1 MRASSQ
7 QGYRL
12 ATPPLL
18 SFCRSSIPPPVS
30 VHAVSR
36 FLIGTPP
43 SILRPYLTARP
54 TIFPIHTPENGLES
68 TVLQSNLPEDAIYH
82 RRSHAS
88 RSPEGHLL
96 QEFLQIQ
103 TNKKREPDLIRLPR
117 FIRRCLPRCR
127 PAAPQAPCAGCPESA
142 RPAPRRSP
150 AHSRPRSQ

>member
-1 MRASSQ
+1 MRASSH

-30 VHAVSR
+30 VHAVSC
-36 FLIGTPP
+36 FLIGTLP

-54 TIFPIHTPENGLES
+54 TISPSILLKTAQNRPFCSQIFLTPPSITADRMPAGLLKVIS
-68 TVLQSNLPEDAIYH
+68 YKYSCKFRPTKKTGAGLDPA
-82 RRSHAS
+82 
-88 RSPEGHLL
+88 PLL
-96 QEFLQIQ
+96 IL
-103 TNKKREPDLIRLPR
+103 R
-117 FIRRCLPRCR
+117 PRCR